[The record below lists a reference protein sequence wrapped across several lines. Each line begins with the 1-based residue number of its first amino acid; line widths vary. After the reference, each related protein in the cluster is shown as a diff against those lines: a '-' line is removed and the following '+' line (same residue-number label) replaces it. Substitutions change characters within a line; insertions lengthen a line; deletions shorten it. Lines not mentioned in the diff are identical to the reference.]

1 MYRFNNSFLHSKQPT
16 WRQKRSSKVLYI
28 QVPLRHHIQVHV
40 SQFHTTS
47 HATNAPVSVPTP
59 NLALRQ
65 TRQMLYHPATSS
77 PSHIVGPKVIISVLP
92 SSPFQFFISFYF
104 PYLSAF
110 NLTSASEPF
119 SYLLLH
125 VPLSYLQLMPS
136 IAPLP
141 KSCVRN
147 NLPLVFCFLWLAWQA
162 LGFSLHI
169 SCRGWF
175 GELDSGF
182 CSHCASKLTWSY
194 IQTCL
199 LLIPSPFYPFLLADR
214 IRWKPSCLT
223 PVAPKSGVAFLCTH
237 MTQISLKAHCSVW

>member
-1 MYRFNNSFLHSKQPT
+1 MTTKAFLQGFIHSGASETPHT
-16 WRQKRSSKVLYI
+16 SAC
-28 QVPLRHHIQVHV
+28 VPVPHHITRHKCSCFCSNSKPS
-40 SQFHTTS
+40 SQ
-47 HATNAPVSVPTP
+47 ADQTNALP
-59 NLALRQ
+59 
-65 TRQMLYHPATSS
+65 